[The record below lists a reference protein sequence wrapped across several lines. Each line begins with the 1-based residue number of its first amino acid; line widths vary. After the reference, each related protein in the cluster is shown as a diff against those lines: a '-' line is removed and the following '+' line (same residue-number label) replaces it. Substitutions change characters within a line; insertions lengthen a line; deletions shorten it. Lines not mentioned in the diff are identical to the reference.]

1 MQFTDYKI
9 HELAKNVPEPSPVDY
24 AQLKQFIERDGQQ
37 FPIIRHDG
45 AIIDGR
51 TRLKICCELGI
62 EPKIKEY
69 AGSLPIAQYILTTNI
84 RRNLTVA
91 QRGQLLAN
99 FAEVII
105 PEVKEA
111 GKARLKAG
119 NAKGGRSKSPQTPGE
134 TCALKDKNVSRT
146 ALMAATGATSTE
158 AEQLLELY
166 SKAPD
171 LLTQVE
177 RLGGLSKAVAEARK
191 RVVAKAESA
200 KVKAKRNSQAE
211 ERRVRSERRAAE
223 IDASPRIKDLCLSR
237 EEVDPELAHDPVGF
251 SARYGHIPTQTKAQ
265 IEAER
270 EQNALITWRG
280 TLKQLRPL
288 LKALLG
294 VACSQK
300 LISEWAQGTGRGT
313 ARCEE
318 IKETLEALARAGNAA
333 MTHLA
338 ALNNCSNGKP

>member
-9 HELAKNVPEPSPVDY
+9 HDLAKNVPEPSDVDY

-51 TRLKICCELGI
+51 TRLKICCELGL

-84 RRNLTVA
+84 RRNFTVA
-91 QRGQLLAN
+91 QRGQFLAN

-105 PEVKEA
+105 PEVVEEMKRRKRE
-111 GKARLKAG
+111 GH
-119 NAKGGRSKSPQTPGE
+119 AKGGKQSAQDAEPS
-134 TCALKDKNVSRT
+134 VSAREPNAGRK
-146 ALMAATGATSTE
+146 ALMAATGATSSE
-158 AEQLLELY
+158 ADQLLELY
-166 SKAPD
+166 NKAPD
-171 LLTQVE
+171 LLIQVE
-177 RLGGLSKAVAEARK
+177 RFGGLTKAVGEAKK
-191 RVVAKAESA
+191 RVAAKNAASVA
-200 KVKAKRNSQAE
+200 VKANRAHATKRQAAAA
-211 ERRVRSERRAAE
+211 RHAAE
-223 IDASPRIKDLCLSR
+223 NDALPRIKDLCLSR
-237 EEVDPELAHDPVGF
+237 EQVDPELAHDPVKF
-251 SARYGHIPTQTKAQ
+251 SAVYGHTPTQTKAQ
-265 IEAER
+265 IESER

-294 VACSQK
+294 VACPEK
-300 LISEWAQGTGRGT
+300 LISEWAHGTGRGT

-318 IKETLEALARAGNAA
+318 IKDTLEALARAGNAA